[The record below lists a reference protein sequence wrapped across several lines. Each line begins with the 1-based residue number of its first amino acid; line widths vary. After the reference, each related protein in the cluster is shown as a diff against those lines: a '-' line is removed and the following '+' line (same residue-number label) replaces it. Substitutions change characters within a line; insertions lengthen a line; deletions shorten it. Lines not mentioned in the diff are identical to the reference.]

1 MNNST
6 ACNSSERAS
15 MLDVKRLIGEVAA
28 RNGIRVESWDPAFAL
43 VTLNELVLEE
53 IARRLTEEVH
63 AGIAEFTEAVKN
75 TEARAGKMLA
85 QQVKQAAAELRR
97 EMQRDIEDAR
107 LKANEIVANVHRAH
121 SRPAVIRWGAAGMI
135 AGVALFGSGLWIGAH
150 YLH

>member
-1 MNNST
+1 
-6 ACNSSERAS
+6 

-63 AGIAEFTEAVKN
+63 SGVAEFTEAVNK
-75 TEARAGKMLA
+75 TEARAGKILA
-85 QQVKQAAAELRR
+85 QQVKEAAAELRR
-97 EMQRDIEDAR
+97 EMQRDIEEAR

-121 SRPAVIRWGAAGMI
+121 SRPAVIRWGAVGLI
-135 AGVALFGSGLWIGAH
+135 AAVALFGSGLWIGAH

>member
-1 MNNST
+1 
-6 ACNSSERAS
+6 

-53 IARRLTEEVH
+53 IARRLTQEVH
-63 AGIAEFTEAVKN
+63 SGISEFTDAVHKTETHAGKILAQNVKTATAEF
-75 TEARAGKMLA
+75 
-85 QQVKQAAAELRR
+85 RR

-107 LKANEIVANVHRAH
+107 LKAIEIAMEVHRAH
-121 SRPAVIRWGAAGMI
+121 SRPAIIRWGAAGLI
-135 AGVALFGSGLWIGAH
+135 TGLALFGSGLWIGAR